1 MYNVYMD
8 NYKNLKK
15 ATGYT
20 PIVLHEEPI
29 YIVAPGF
36 VRIFL
41 PNTHLEM

>member
-1 MYNVYMD
+1 MYTWI
-8 NYKNLKK
+8 KLQEFKK

-20 PIVLHEEPI
+20 AIVLHEEPV

-36 VRIFL
+36 VRILL